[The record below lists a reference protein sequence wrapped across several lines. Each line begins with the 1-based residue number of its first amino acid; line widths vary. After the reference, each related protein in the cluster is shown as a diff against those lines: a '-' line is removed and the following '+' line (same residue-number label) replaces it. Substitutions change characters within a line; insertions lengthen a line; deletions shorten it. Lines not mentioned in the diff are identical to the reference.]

1 MIRFIL
7 REIINSYDTI
17 LKIADTPDLL
27 LEGFIW
33 WDTPMWRVQADIDH
47 CIEDVAVVD
56 FGTSVAL
63 RGKRGYKIYGA
74 NPNCPECFHYVE
86 GSENVVAGVKTILQC
101 FFERGALP
109 DDDLIGL
116 RVIPCLS

>member
-17 LKIADTPDLL
+17 LKIADTPAML

-33 WDTPMWRVQADIDH
+33 WDTPMWRVQADIDGV
-47 CIEDVAVVD
+47 IADVAVVD
-56 FGTSVAL
+56 FGKTASL
-63 RGKRGYKIYGA
+63 RGHRSYKIYGA
-74 NPNCPECFHYVE
+74 NPACPECFHSVD
-86 GSENVVAGVKTILQC
+86 GVENVVGAVKTILQC

-116 RVIPCLS
+116 RVVPC